1 MAAVIALTS
10 KLVQPPGPT
19 TGAHRTRQVGDV
31 PERIHQ
37 MRNKFAIAALAGL
50 AAFALT
56 ACGTSG
62 GTTAPT
68 SSAPAPATSSSEA
81 APASSAPAEYPLQV
95 KDTNG
100 DGIITVGFAQVGA
113 ESGWRTANTQSYKD
127 YFVEANGFK
136 LVFADANNDADKQ
149 KQDVRDLIAQKVE
162 VIDIA
167 PVIDSGWEPVLQEA
181 LDAGIPVIISDRMVS
196 APDNMYLTY
205 FGGNMKAEGDRAV
218 EWLKNYITAQ
228 KITDPINIVHLQ
240 GTLGSTA
247 QKGRSQALTDA
258 APGNKWNIVYEQT
271 GEFTQAKGQEVMESF
286 LQQKKDFN
294 VVYAENDDMAYGAID
309 AMKAAG
315 IDYKSKIIISF
326 DGNKSAVQMVID
338 GIIDVIA
345 ECNPLLGPQVGD
357 IIMKSK
363 NGEKLD
369 KVMYSVEGVIDSTNA
384 AEKVKTAFGN

>member
-1 MAAVIALTS
+1 MPSSSRDERQQPMRKQLLTAGVAAVL
-10 KLVQPPGPT
+10 
-19 TGAHRTRQVGDV
+19 
-31 PERIHQ
+31 
-37 MRNKFAIAALAGL
+37 AISMS
-50 AAFALT
+50 
-56 ACGTSG
+56 ACSSNSPST
-62 GTTAPT
+62 TTA
-68 SSAPAPATSSSEA
+68 APAPPASTTQA
-81 APASSAPAEYPLQV
+81 APPATTTQAPPPATTSTAAPVAGYPLQV

-127 YFVEANGFK
+127 YFVPANGFK

-149 KQDVRDLIAQKVE
+149 KQDVRDLIAQGVE

-196 APDNMYLTY
+196 APDTMYLTY

-218 EWLKNYITAQ
+218 EWLKKYIADN
-228 KITDPINIVHLQ
+228 KITDPINVVHLQ

-258 APGNKWNIVYEQT
+258 APGLKWNIVYEQT

-315 IDYKSKIIISF
+315 IDPTKKIIISF

-338 GIIDVIA
+338 GKIKAIA

-357 IIMKSK
+357 IIKKSMA
-363 NGEKLD
+363 GEKLD

-384 AEKVKTAFGN
+384 AEKIKTAFGN